1 MRHVSTTA
9 LTPRQ
14 RLLAV
19 ASQLFYAEG
28 IHAVGIDRVIA
39 EASVAK
45 ATLYAHFPSKADLVA
60 AYLSNESQLWVE
72 EANRRLEGLRPGT
85 MEAIRALFEMLY
97 ENSMK
102 RGYRGCPFIN
112 AAAEFP
118 SPSPVATQIDIHRDR
133 LRKVFATAADTADT
147 TSEMLDA
154 LVSLYGGA
162 MTAAQLDHRPQ
173 VVLHA
178 ASVAEHL
185 LAETTT

>member
-1 MRHVSTTA
+1 MSTTT

-19 ASQLFYAEG
+19 ASRLFYAEG

-60 AYLSNESQLWVE
+60 AYLSNESQLWVD
-72 EANRRLEGLRPGT
+72 EANRRLARSRPGAK
-85 MEAIRALFEMLY
+85 EAIRALFEMLY
-97 ENSMK
+97 ENSLK
-102 RGYRGCPFIN
+102 RDYRGCPFIN

-133 LRKVFATAADTADT
+133 LRQVFATATGTADT

-178 ASVAEHL
+178 ANAAEHFFVE
-185 LAETTT
+185 ATM